1 MIYMTYSLI
10 HAEVWENR
18 ISYLFMRSILNRK
31 LQLSNVIISNFRQ
44 RIQLKFIQL
53 HKENMAFKTMNLQ
66 ALNQID
72 LVHPQSW
79 Y

>member
-44 RIQLKFIQL
+44 RIQLKYIQL
-53 HKENMAFKTMNLQ
+53 HKENKSIWFIRSLG
-66 ALNQID
+66 ID
-72 LVHPQSW
+72 KFYYEIMGVV
-79 Y
+79 